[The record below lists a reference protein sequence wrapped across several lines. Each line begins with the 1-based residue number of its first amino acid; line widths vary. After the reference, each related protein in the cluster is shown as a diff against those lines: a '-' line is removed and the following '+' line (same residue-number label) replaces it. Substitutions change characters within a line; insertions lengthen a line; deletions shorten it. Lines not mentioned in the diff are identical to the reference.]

1 MRNAA
6 AFSSTGLFLLTSLC
20 FIFGMEVAYKVA
32 TKQLIWLFNPCHVTS
47 MVQIYLLTS
56 EATAFTNKVF
66 QIMLHTI
73 HGPLAALLFPTTESL
88 ILPFEPEVYWI
99 QHILIIIIPFYLM
112 SSYAPS
118 RYHAHSPLQMDIYT
132 QAFLA
137 WSLYHWIVMQG
148 ISYLTLANVGSM
160 LCAAVSDP
168 LSGPDYRLYG
178 IIHQSL
184 AIFMFGTAMA
194 IIARGSLFSSTE
206 CKKED

>member
-1 MRNAA
+1 MRKTLWIASFEESIPIRGNTRGGMRNAA

-118 RYHAHSPLQMDIYT
+118 RYHAHSPLQIDIYT
-132 QAFLA
+132 Q
-137 WSLYHWIVMQG
+137 G
-148 ISYLTLANVGSM
+148 
-160 LCAAVSDP
+160 
-168 LSGPDYRLYG
+168 LS
-178 IIHQSL
+178 
-184 AIFMFGTAMA
+184 
-194 IIARGSLFSSTE
+194 
-206 CKKED
+206 